1 MKQKGTNMLVK
12 RRHHYPLSVSG
23 PKSAPKAIA
32 CWGVGSMA
40 DTPRRTM
47 MAKTKTLAAIRMM
60 VTGKGGCENV
70 SACGGSEALMVC
82 ACWWSQAG
90 QLRDGEES
98 PKWRSNSLPQVAQR
112 WRDMRG
118 KW

>member
-1 MKQKGTNMLVK
+1 MKPKWTNMLVN
-12 RRHHYPLSVSG
+12 RRHHCALSVTG
-23 PKSAPKAIA
+23 PKSEPKAMA
-32 CWGVGSMA
+32 CSGVGSMA

-90 QLRDGEES
+90 QLRDGEEP
-98 PKWRSNSLPQVAQR
+98 PKGRSNSLPQ
-112 WRDMRG
+112 
-118 KW
+118 